1 MFLYIRKIQTNFN
14 VSRQFKLSKTS
25 EQKLKSW
32 LSKLKIED
40 TEFSEQFYKI
50 VYNDC
55 KMIKD
60 CSEKSI
66 IDFYI
71 DTAKELMK
79 EMTEF
84 DEEFYANL
92 KSKTRIKLANKYAN
106 GSNFDNNIDIYFND
120 VKREYILHPQNE
132 SEDLVFIPEN
142 KDIFI
147 KNNLKLVIEC
157 AKRYQN
163 LGIPFEDL
171 IQIGNIGLL
180 TAFEK
185 FDAER
190 SNLRISI
197 LNDIKEQD
205 QESFNFNEASNIIK
219 RNFQY
224 CKLLDATLKKIPESG
239 FANKE
244 DFNEWVNKNIKKASF
259 SSIAFFWIRAIII
272 GELNNFSKLIRV
284 PKSAQ
289 NDESTSI
296 SILRLDSINP
306 HTDDNYHDNQIAEIA
321 NEEFAIEDESIENLE
336 RQNLFKDLISKLLCK
351 LSAVDRR
358 IIQKKFGINL
368 PFPMSIGEIAESEG
382 LSSNKVKYSISNS
395 IKIIAAN
402 IPAEDK
408 KTIMEL
414 LG

>member
-1 MFLYIRKIQTNFN
+1 M
-14 VSRQFKLSKTS
+14 SRQFKLNKTS
-25 EQKLKSW
+25 NQKINNW
-32 LSKLKIED
+32 LNKLDIQNKD
-40 TEFSEQFYKI
+40 SFSEQFSSI
-50 VYNDC
+50 VYYDC

-60 CSEKSI
+60 CSEKFI
-66 IDFYI
+66 VDFYI
-71 DTAKELMK
+71 ETATELLK
-79 EMTEF
+79 NEYQLN
-84 DEEFYANL
+84 DEFYSNL
-92 KSKTRIKLANKYAN
+92 KAKTRMKLANKYAK
-106 GSNFDNNIDIYFND
+106 GGNFDNNIDIYFND

-132 SEDLVFIPEN
+132 SEELAFIPEN
-142 KDIFI
+142 RDIFI

-163 LGIPFEDL
+163 LGLPFEDL

-180 TAFEK
+180 TAFDK

-197 LNDIKEQD
+197 LDDIKK
-205 QESFNFNEASNIIK
+205 QEKETFSYDESCDIIK

-224 CKLLDATLKKIPESG
+224 SKLLDATLKKIPENG
-239 FANKE
+239 FASKK

-259 SSIAFFWIRAIII
+259 SSISFFWIRAIII

-289 NDESTSI
+289 NDGSSSI

-321 NEEFAIEDESIENLE
+321 NDEFAIEDESIENIE
-336 RQNLFKDLISKLLCK
+336 RQNLFKELINKLLCK
-351 LSAVDRR
+351 LSALDKR
-358 IIQKKFGINL
+358 IIQKRFGINL
-368 PFPMSIGEIAESEG
+368 PFPMSITEIAESEG

-395 IKIIAAN
+395 MKIIAAN

-408 KTIMEL
+408 KTITEL

>member
-1 MFLYIRKIQTNFN
+1 M
-14 VSRQFKLSKTS
+14 SRQFKLNKTS
-25 EQKLKSW
+25 NQKINNW
-32 LSKLKIED
+32 LNKLDIQNKD
-40 TEFSEQFYKI
+40 SFSEQFSSI
-50 VYNDC
+50 VYYDC

-66 IDFYI
+66 VDFYI
-71 DTAKELMK
+71 ETATELLK
-79 EMTEF
+79 NEYQLN
-84 DEEFYANL
+84 DEFYSNL
-92 KSKTRIKLANKYAN
+92 KAKTRMKLANKYAK
-106 GSNFDNNIDIYFND
+106 GGNFDNNIDIYFND

-132 SEDLVFIPEN
+132 SEELAFIPEN
-142 KDIFI
+142 RDIFI

-163 LGIPFEDL
+163 LGLPFEDL

-180 TAFEK
+180 TAFDK

-197 LNDIKEQD
+197 LDDIKK
-205 QESFNFNEASNIIK
+205 QEKETFSYDESCDIIK

-224 CKLLDATLKKIPESG
+224 SKLLDATLKKIPENG
-239 FANKE
+239 FASKK

-259 SSIAFFWIRAIII
+259 SSISFFWIRAIII

-289 NDESTSI
+289 NDGSSSI

-321 NEEFAIEDESIENLE
+321 NDEFVIEDESIENIE
-336 RQNLFKDLISKLLCK
+336 RQNLFKELINKLLCK
-351 LSAVDRR
+351 LSALDRR
-358 IIQKKFGINL
+358 IIQKRFGINL
-368 PFPMSIGEIAESEG
+368 PFPMSITEIAESEG

-395 IKIIAAN
+395 MKIIAAN

-408 KTIMEL
+408 KTITEL

>member
-1 MFLYIRKIQTNFN
+1 MG
-14 VSRQFKLSKTS
+14 RQFKLNKTS
-25 EQKLKSW
+25 EQKINNF
-32 LSKLKIED
+32 LSKID
-40 TEFSEQFYKI
+40 IDNNDIFSEQFTDI

-55 KMIKD
+55 KMIKE

-66 IDFYI
+66 VDFYI
-71 DTAKELMK
+71 ETAKQLLKNECQLN
-79 EMTEF
+79 
-84 DEEFYANL
+84 DDFYSDL
-92 KSKTRIKLANKYAN
+92 KAKTRMKLANKYAKGGN
-106 GSNFDNNIDIYFND
+106 YDNNIDIYFND

-132 SEDLVFIPEN
+132 SEDLAFVPEN
-142 KDIFI
+142 RDIFI

-163 LGIPFEDL
+163 LGLPFEDL
-171 IQIGNIGLL
+171 IQIGNFGLL
-180 TAFEK
+180 TAFDK

-197 LNDIKEQD
+197 LNDIKKQD
-205 QESFNFNEASNIIK
+205 QETFSYSESCDIIR

-224 CKLLDATLKKIPESG
+224 SKLLDATLKKLPVNG
-239 FANKE
+239 FNSKTE
-244 DFNEWVNKNIKKASF
+244 FNDWVNKNIKKASF
-259 SSIAFFWIRAIII
+259 SSISFFWIRAVII

-284 PKSAQ
+284 PKSSQ
-289 NDESTSI
+289 GDESSPI

-321 NEEFAIEDESIENLE
+321 SDEFAIEDESIENIE
-336 RQNLFKDLISKLLCK
+336 RENIFKELIAKLLCK
-351 LSAVDRR
+351 LNALDRR

-368 PFPMSIGEIAESEG
+368 PFPMSIAEIAESEG
-382 LSSNKVKYSISNS
+382 LSSNKVKYSITNS
-395 IKIIAAN
+395 IKIISAN

-408 KTIMEL
+408 KTISEL

>member
-1 MFLYIRKIQTNFN
+1 M
-14 VSRQFKLSKTS
+14 SRQFKLNKTS
-25 EQKLKSW
+25 NQKINSW
-32 LSKLKIED
+32 LNKLDIQNKD
-40 TEFSEQFYKI
+40 SFSEQFLSI
-50 VYNDC
+50 VYYDC

-66 IDFYI
+66 VDFYI
-71 DTAKELMK
+71 ETATELLQN
-79 EMTEF
+79 EYQLN
-84 DEEFYANL
+84 DEFYSNL
-92 KSKTRIKLANKYAN
+92 KAKTRMKLANKYAK
-106 GSNFDNNIDIYFND
+106 GGNFDNNIDIYFND

-132 SEDLVFIPEN
+132 SEELAFIPEN
-142 KDIFI
+142 RDIFI

-163 LGIPFEDL
+163 LGLPFEDL

-180 TAFEK
+180 TAFDK

-197 LNDIKEQD
+197 LDDIKKQEQETFSYD
-205 QESFNFNEASNIIK
+205 ESCDIIK

-224 CKLLDATLKKIPESG
+224 SKLLDATLKKIPENG
-239 FANKE
+239 FASKK
-244 DFNEWVNKNIKKASF
+244 DFNEWVNKNIKRASF
-259 SSIAFFWIRAIII
+259 SSISFFWIRAIII

-289 NDESTSI
+289 NDGSSSI

-321 NEEFAIEDESIENLE
+321 NDEFAIEDESIENIE
-336 RQNLFKDLISKLLCK
+336 RQNLFKELINKLLCK
-351 LSAVDRR
+351 LSALDRR
-358 IIQKKFGINL
+358 IIQKRFGINL
-368 PFPMSIGEIAESEG
+368 PFPMSITEIAESEG

-395 IKIIAAN
+395 MKIIAAN

-408 KTIMEL
+408 KTITEL

>member
-1 MFLYIRKIQTNFN
+1 M
-14 VSRQFKLSKTS
+14 SRQFKLNKTS
-25 EQKLKSW
+25 NQKINSW
-32 LSKLKIED
+32 LNKLDIQNKD
-40 TEFSEQFYKI
+40 SFSEQFSSI
-50 VYNDC
+50 VYYDC

-66 IDFYI
+66 VDFYI
-71 DTAKELMK
+71 ETATELLK
-79 EMTEF
+79 NEYQLN
-84 DEEFYANL
+84 DEFYSNL
-92 KSKTRIKLANKYAN
+92 KAKTRMKLANKYAK
-106 GSNFDNNIDIYFND
+106 GGNFDNNIDIYFND

-132 SEDLVFIPEN
+132 SEELAFIPEN
-142 KDIFI
+142 RDIFI

-163 LGIPFEDL
+163 LGLPFEDL

-180 TAFEK
+180 TAFDK

-197 LNDIKEQD
+197 LDDIKK
-205 QESFNFNEASNIIK
+205 QEKETFSYDESCDIIK

-224 CKLLDATLKKIPESG
+224 SKLLDATLKKIPENG
-239 FANKE
+239 FASKK

-259 SSIAFFWIRAIII
+259 SSISFFWIRAIII

-289 NDESTSI
+289 NDGSSSI

-321 NEEFAIEDESIENLE
+321 NDEFAIEDESIENIE
-336 RQNLFKDLISKLLCK
+336 RQNLFKELINKLLCK
-351 LSAVDRR
+351 LSALDRR
-358 IIQKKFGINL
+358 IIQKRFGIDL
-368 PFPMSIGEIAESEG
+368 PFPMSITEIAESEG

-395 IKIIAAN
+395 MKIIAAN

-408 KTIMEL
+408 KTITEL

>member
-1 MFLYIRKIQTNFN
+1 M
-14 VSRQFKLSKTS
+14 SRQFKLNKTS
-25 EQKLKSW
+25 NQKINNW
-32 LSKLKIED
+32 LNKLDIQNKD
-40 TEFSEQFYKI
+40 SFSEQFSSI
-50 VYNDC
+50 VYYDC

-66 IDFYI
+66 VDFYI
-71 DTAKELMK
+71 ETATELLQN
-79 EMTEF
+79 EYQLN
-84 DEEFYANL
+84 DEFYSNL
-92 KSKTRIKLANKYAN
+92 KAKTRMKLANKYAK
-106 GSNFDNNIDIYFND
+106 GGNFDNNIDIYFND

-132 SEDLVFIPEN
+132 SEELAFIPEN
-142 KDIFI
+142 RDIFI

-163 LGIPFEDL
+163 LGLPFEDL

-180 TAFEK
+180 TAFDK

-197 LNDIKEQD
+197 LDYIKK
-205 QESFNFNEASNIIK
+205 QEKETFSYDESCDIIK

-224 CKLLDATLKKIPESG
+224 SKLLDATLKKIPENG
-239 FANKE
+239 FASKK

-259 SSIAFFWIRAIII
+259 SSISFFWIRAIII

-289 NDESTSI
+289 NDGSSSI

-321 NEEFAIEDESIENLE
+321 NDEFAIEDESIENIE
-336 RQNLFKDLISKLLCK
+336 RQNLFKELINKLLCK
-351 LSAVDRR
+351 LSALDRR
-358 IIQKKFGINL
+358 IIQKRFGINL
-368 PFPMSIGEIAESEG
+368 PFPMSITEIAESEG

-395 IKIIAAN
+395 MKIIAAN

-408 KTIMEL
+408 KTITEL

>member
-1 MFLYIRKIQTNFN
+1 MGMEGLR
-14 VSRQFKLSKTS
+14 VR
-25 EQKLKSW
+25 
-32 LSKLKIED
+32 
-40 TEFSEQFYKI
+40 
-50 VYNDC
+50 
-55 KMIKD
+55 
-60 CSEKSI
+60 
-66 IDFYI
+66 DFYI
-71 DTAKELMK
+71 ETATELLQN
-79 EMTEF
+79 EYQLN
-84 DEEFYANL
+84 DEFYSNL
-92 KSKTRIKLANKYAN
+92 KAKTRMKLANKYAK
-106 GSNFDNNIDIYFND
+106 GGNFDNNIDIYFND

-132 SEDLVFIPEN
+132 SEELAFIPEN
-142 KDIFI
+142 RDIFI

-163 LGIPFEDL
+163 LGLPFEDL

-180 TAFEK
+180 TAFDK

-197 LNDIKEQD
+197 LDDIKK
-205 QESFNFNEASNIIK
+205 QEKETFSYDESCDIIK

-224 CKLLDATLKKIPESG
+224 SKLLDATLKKIPENG
-239 FANKE
+239 FTSKK

-259 SSIAFFWIRAIII
+259 SSISFFWIRAIII

-289 NDESTSI
+289 NDGSSSI

-321 NEEFAIEDESIENLE
+321 NDEFAIEDESIENIE
-336 RQNLFKDLISKLLCK
+336 RQNLFKELINKLLCK
-351 LSAVDRR
+351 LSALDRR
-358 IIQKKFGINL
+358 IIQKRFGINL
-368 PFPMSIGEIAESEG
+368 PFPMSITEIAESEG

-395 IKIIAAN
+395 MKIIAAN

-408 KTIMEL
+408 KTITEL

>member
-1 MFLYIRKIQTNFN
+1 M
-14 VSRQFKLSKTS
+14 SRQFKLNKTS
-25 EQKLKSW
+25 NQKINSW
-32 LSKLKIED
+32 LNKLDIQNKD
-40 TEFSEQFYKI
+40 SFSEQFSSI
-50 VYNDC
+50 VYYDC

-66 IDFYI
+66 VDFYI
-71 DTAKELMK
+71 ETATELLQN
-79 EMTEF
+79 EYQLN
-84 DEEFYANL
+84 DEFYSNL
-92 KSKTRIKLANKYAN
+92 KAKTRMKLANKYAK
-106 GSNFDNNIDIYFND
+106 GGNFDNNIDIYFND

-132 SEDLVFIPEN
+132 SEELAFIPEN
-142 KDIFI
+142 RDIFI

-163 LGIPFEDL
+163 LGLPFEDL

-180 TAFEK
+180 TAFDK

-197 LNDIKEQD
+197 LDDIKK
-205 QESFNFNEASNIIK
+205 QEKETFSYDESCDIIK

-224 CKLLDATLKKIPESG
+224 SKLLDATLKKIPENG
-239 FANKE
+239 FASKK

-259 SSIAFFWIRAIII
+259 SSISFFWIRAIII

-289 NDESTSI
+289 NDGSSSI

-321 NEEFAIEDESIENLE
+321 NDEFVIEDESIENIE
-336 RQNLFKDLISKLLCK
+336 RQNLFKELINKLLCK
-351 LSAVDRR
+351 LSALDRR
-358 IIQKKFGINL
+358 IIQKRFGINL
-368 PFPMSIGEIAESEG
+368 PFPMSITEIAESEG

-395 IKIIAAN
+395 MKIIAAN

-408 KTIMEL
+408 KTITEL

>member
-1 MFLYIRKIQTNFN
+1 M
-14 VSRQFKLSKTS
+14 SRQFKLNKTS
-25 EQKLKSW
+25 NQKINNW
-32 LSKLKIED
+32 LNKLDIQNKD
-40 TEFSEQFYKI
+40 SFSEQFSSI
-50 VYNDC
+50 VYYDC

-66 IDFYI
+66 VDFYI
-71 DTAKELMK
+71 ETATELLQN
-79 EMTEF
+79 EYQLN
-84 DEEFYANL
+84 DEFYSNL
-92 KSKTRIKLANKYAN
+92 KAKTRMKLANKYAK
-106 GSNFDNNIDIYFND
+106 GGNFDNNIDIYFND

-132 SEDLVFIPEN
+132 SEELAFIPEN
-142 KDIFI
+142 RDIFI

-163 LGIPFEDL
+163 LGLPFEDL

-180 TAFEK
+180 TAFDK

-197 LNDIKEQD
+197 LDDIKKQEQETFSYD
-205 QESFNFNEASNIIK
+205 ESCDIIK

-224 CKLLDATLKKIPESG
+224 SKLLDATLKKIPENG
-239 FANKE
+239 FASKK

-259 SSIAFFWIRAIII
+259 SSISFFWIRAIII

-289 NDESTSI
+289 NDGSSSI

-321 NEEFAIEDESIENLE
+321 NDEFAIEDESIENIE
-336 RQNLFKDLISKLLCK
+336 RQNLFKELINKLLCK
-351 LSAVDRR
+351 LSALDRR
-358 IIQKKFGINL
+358 IIQKRFGINL
-368 PFPMSIGEIAESEG
+368 PFPMSITEIAESEG

-395 IKIIAAN
+395 MKIIAAN

-408 KTIMEL
+408 KTITEL

>member
-1 MFLYIRKIQTNFN
+1 M
-14 VSRQFKLSKTS
+14 SRQFKLNKTS
-25 EQKLKSW
+25 ENKLNAW
-32 LSKLKIED
+32 INKLELDNKYK
-40 TEFSEQFYKI
+40 FSEQFLKI

-60 CSEKSI
+60 CSEKYI
-66 IDFYI
+66 VDFYI
-71 DTAKELMK
+71 STAKELFSK
-79 EMTEF
+79 NINI
-84 DEEFYANL
+84 DDEFYRIL
-92 KSKTRIKLANKYAN
+92 KAKTRMKLANKYAKS
-106 GSNFDNNIDIYFND
+106 GNFDNNIDIYFND

-132 SEDLVFIPEN
+132 SEDLAFVPEN
-142 KDIFI
+142 RDIFI

-163 LGIPFEDL
+163 LGLPFEDL

-180 TAFEK
+180 TAFDK

-190 SNLRISI
+190 SNLRIVI
-197 LNDIKEQD
+197 LDDIKNQEQEEFTFD
-205 QESFNFNEASNIIK
+205 DASNIIK

-224 CKLLDATLKKIPESG
+224 SKLLDATLKNIPTNG
-239 FANKE
+239 FSSKQE
-244 DFNEWVNKNIKKASF
+244 FNDWVNKNIKKASF
-259 SSIAFFWIRAIII
+259 SSISFFWIRAIII

-289 NDESTSI
+289 NDDSTSI
-296 SILRLDSINP
+296 SILRLDSVNP

-321 NEEFAIEDESIENLE
+321 NDEFAIEDESIENVE
-336 RQNLFKDLISKLLCK
+336 RQNMFKELINKLLCN
-351 LSAVDRR
+351 LSLLDRR

-368 PFPMSIGEIAESEG
+368 PFPMSITEIAESEG

-395 IKIIAAN
+395 MKIIEAN

-408 KTIMEL
+408 KTIAEL

>member
-1 MFLYIRKIQTNFN
+1 M
-14 VSRQFKLSKTS
+14 SRQFKLNKTS
-25 EQKLKSW
+25 NQKINNW
-32 LSKLKIED
+32 LNKLDIQNKD
-40 TEFSEQFYKI
+40 SFSEQFSSI
-50 VYNDC
+50 VYYDC
-55 KMIKD
+55 KMLKD

-66 IDFYI
+66 VDFYI
-71 DTAKELMK
+71 ETATELLK
-79 EMTEF
+79 NEYQLN
-84 DEEFYANL
+84 DEFYSNL
-92 KSKTRIKLANKYAN
+92 KAKTRMKLANKYAK
-106 GSNFDNNIDIYFND
+106 GGNFDNNIDIYFND

-132 SEDLVFIPEN
+132 SEELAFIPEN
-142 KDIFI
+142 RDIFI

-163 LGIPFEDL
+163 LGLPFEDL

-180 TAFEK
+180 TAFDK

-197 LNDIKEQD
+197 LDDIKK
-205 QESFNFNEASNIIK
+205 QEKETFSYDESCDIIK

-224 CKLLDATLKKIPESG
+224 SKLLDATLKKIPENG
-239 FANKE
+239 FASKK

-259 SSIAFFWIRAIII
+259 SSISFFWIRAIII

-289 NDESTSI
+289 NDGSSSI

-321 NEEFAIEDESIENLE
+321 NDEFVIEDESIENIE
-336 RQNLFKDLISKLLCK
+336 RQNLFKELINKLLCK
-351 LSAVDRR
+351 LSALDRR
-358 IIQKKFGINL
+358 IIQKRFGINL
-368 PFPMSIGEIAESEG
+368 PFPMSITEIAESEG

-395 IKIIAAN
+395 MKIIAAN

-408 KTIMEL
+408 KTITEL

>member
-1 MFLYIRKIQTNFN
+1 M
-14 VSRQFKLSKTS
+14 SRQFKLNKTS
-25 EQKLKSW
+25 NQKINSW
-32 LSKLKIED
+32 LNKLDIQNKD
-40 TEFSEQFYKI
+40 SFSEQFSSI
-50 VYNDC
+50 VYYDC

-66 IDFYI
+66 VDFYI
-71 DTAKELMK
+71 ETATELLQN
-79 EMTEF
+79 EYQLN
-84 DEEFYANL
+84 DEFYSNL
-92 KSKTRIKLANKYAN
+92 KAKTRMKLANKYAK
-106 GSNFDNNIDIYFND
+106 GGNFDNNIDIYFND

-132 SEDLVFIPEN
+132 SEELAFIPEN
-142 KDIFI
+142 RDIFI

-163 LGIPFEDL
+163 LGLPFEDL

-180 TAFEK
+180 TAFDK

-197 LNDIKEQD
+197 LDDIKKQEQETFSYD
-205 QESFNFNEASNIIK
+205 ESCDIIK

-224 CKLLDATLKKIPESG
+224 SKLLDATLKKIPENG
-239 FANKE
+239 FASKK
-244 DFNEWVNKNIKKASF
+244 DFNEWVNKNIKRASF
-259 SSIAFFWIRAIII
+259 SSISFFWIRAIII

-289 NDESTSI
+289 NDGSSSI

-321 NEEFAIEDESIENLE
+321 NDEFAIEDESIENIE
-336 RQNLFKDLISKLLCK
+336 RQNLFKELINKLLCK
-351 LSAVDRR
+351 LSALDRR
-358 IIQKKFGINL
+358 IIQKRFGINL
-368 PFPMSIGEIAESEG
+368 PFPMSITEIAESEG

-395 IKIIAAN
+395 MKIIAAN

-408 KTIMEL
+408 KTITEL

>member
-1 MFLYIRKIQTNFN
+1 M
-14 VSRQFKLSKTS
+14 SRQFKLNKTS
-25 EQKLKSW
+25 NQKINNW
-32 LSKLKIED
+32 LNKLDIQNKD
-40 TEFSEQFYKI
+40 SFSEQFSSI
-50 VYNDC
+50 VYYDC

-66 IDFYI
+66 VDFYI
-71 DTAKELMK
+71 ETATELLK
-79 EMTEF
+79 NEYQLN
-84 DEEFYANL
+84 DEFYSNL
-92 KSKTRIKLANKYAN
+92 KAKTRMKLANKYAK
-106 GSNFDNNIDIYFND
+106 GGNFDNNIDIYFND

-132 SEDLVFIPEN
+132 SEELAFIPEN
-142 KDIFI
+142 RDIFI

-163 LGIPFEDL
+163 LGLPFEDL

-180 TAFEK
+180 TAFDK

-197 LNDIKEQD
+197 LDDIKK
-205 QESFNFNEASNIIK
+205 QEKETFSYDESCDIIK

-224 CKLLDATLKKIPESG
+224 SKLLDATLKKIPENG
-239 FANKE
+239 FASKK

-259 SSIAFFWIRAIII
+259 SSISFFWIRAIII

-289 NDESTSI
+289 NDGSSSI

-321 NEEFAIEDESIENLE
+321 NDEFAIEDESIENIE
-336 RQNLFKDLISKLLCK
+336 RQNLFKELINKLLCK
-351 LSAVDRR
+351 LSALDRR
-358 IIQKKFGINL
+358 IIQKRFGINL
-368 PFPMSIGEIAESEG
+368 PFPMSITEIAESEG

-395 IKIIAAN
+395 MKIIAAN

-408 KTIMEL
+408 KTITEL

>member
-1 MFLYIRKIQTNFN
+1 M
-14 VSRQFKLSKTS
+14 SRQFKLNKTS
-25 EQKLKSW
+25 EQKLNSW
-32 LSKLKIED
+32 LNKLDIQDKD
-40 TEFSEQFYKI
+40 SFSEQFSSI

-66 IDFYI
+66 VDFYI
-71 DTAKELMK
+71 ETARELLQN
-79 EMTEF
+79 EYQLN
-84 DEEFYANL
+84 DEFYSNL
-92 KSKTRIKLANKYAN
+92 KAKTRMKLANKYAKGGN
-106 GSNFDNNIDIYFND
+106 YDNNIDIYFND

-132 SEDLVFIPEN
+132 SEELAFIPEN
-142 KDIFI
+142 RDIFI

-163 LGIPFEDL
+163 LGLPFEDL

-180 TAFEK
+180 TAFDK

-197 LNDIKEQD
+197 LDDIKKQEQETFSYD
-205 QESFNFNEASNIIK
+205 ESCNIIK

-224 CKLLDATLKKIPESG
+224 SKLLDATLKKLPENG
-239 FANKE
+239 FTSKQ

-259 SSIAFFWIRAIII
+259 SSISFFWIRAIII

-321 NEEFAIEDESIENLE
+321 NDEFAIEDESIENIE
-336 RQNLFKDLISKLLCK
+336 RQNLFKELINKLLCK
-351 LSAVDRR
+351 LSALDRR

-368 PFPMSIGEIAESEG
+368 PFPMSITEIAESEG

-395 IKIIAAN
+395 MKIIAAN

-408 KTIMEL
+408 KTITEL

>member
-1 MFLYIRKIQTNFN
+1 M
-14 VSRQFKLSKTS
+14 SRQFKLNKTS
-25 EQKLKSW
+25 NQKINNW
-32 LSKLKIED
+32 LNKLDIQNKD
-40 TEFSEQFYKI
+40 SFSEQFSSI
-50 VYNDC
+50 VYYDC

-66 IDFYI
+66 VDFYI
-71 DTAKELMK
+71 ETATELLQN
-79 EMTEF
+79 EYQLN
-84 DEEFYANL
+84 DEFYSNL
-92 KSKTRIKLANKYAN
+92 KAKTRMKLANKYAK
-106 GSNFDNNIDIYFND
+106 GGNFDNNIDIYFND

-132 SEDLVFIPEN
+132 SEELAFIPEN
-142 KDIFI
+142 RDIFI

-163 LGIPFEDL
+163 LGLPFEDL

-180 TAFEK
+180 TAFDK

-197 LNDIKEQD
+197 LDDIKK
-205 QESFNFNEASNIIK
+205 QEKETFNYDESCDIIK

-224 CKLLDATLKKIPESG
+224 SKLLDATLKKIPENG
-239 FANKE
+239 FASKK
-244 DFNEWVNKNIKKASF
+244 DFNEWVNKNIKRASF
-259 SSIAFFWIRAIII
+259 SSISFFWIRAIII

-289 NDESTSI
+289 NDGSSSI

-321 NEEFAIEDESIENLE
+321 NDEFAIEDESIENIE
-336 RQNLFKDLISKLLCK
+336 RQNLFKELINKLLCK
-351 LSAVDRR
+351 LSALDRR
-358 IIQKKFGINL
+358 IIQKRFGINL
-368 PFPMSIGEIAESEG
+368 PFPMSITEIAESEG

-395 IKIIAAN
+395 MKIIAAN

-408 KTIMEL
+408 KTITEL

>member
-1 MFLYIRKIQTNFN
+1 M
-14 VSRQFKLSKTS
+14 SRQFKLNKTS
-25 EQKLKSW
+25 NQKINSW
-32 LSKLKIED
+32 LNKLDIQNKD
-40 TEFSEQFYKI
+40 SFSEQFSSI
-50 VYNDC
+50 VYYDC

-66 IDFYI
+66 VDFYI
-71 DTAKELMK
+71 ETATELLK
-79 EMTEF
+79 NEYQLN
-84 DEEFYANL
+84 DEFYSNL
-92 KSKTRIKLANKYAN
+92 KAKTRMKLANKYAK
-106 GSNFDNNIDIYFND
+106 GGNFDNNIDIYFND

-132 SEDLVFIPEN
+132 SEELAFIPEN
-142 KDIFI
+142 RDIFI

-163 LGIPFEDL
+163 LGLPFEDL

-180 TAFEK
+180 TAFDK

-197 LNDIKEQD
+197 LDDIKKQEQETFSYD
-205 QESFNFNEASNIIK
+205 ESCDIIK

-224 CKLLDATLKKIPESG
+224 SKLLDATLKKIPENG
-239 FANKE
+239 FASKK

-259 SSIAFFWIRAIII
+259 SSISFFWIRAIII

-289 NDESTSI
+289 NDGSSSI

-306 HTDDNYHDNQIAEIA
+306 HRDDNYHDNQIAEIS
-321 NEEFAIEDESIENLE
+321 NDEFAIEDESIENIE
-336 RQNLFKDLISKLLCK
+336 RQNLFKELINKLLCK
-351 LSAVDRR
+351 LSALDRR
-358 IIQKKFGINL
+358 IIQKRFGINL
-368 PFPMSIGEIAESEG
+368 PFPMSITEIAESEG

-395 IKIIAAN
+395 MKIIAAN

-408 KTIMEL
+408 KTITEL

>member
-1 MFLYIRKIQTNFN
+1 M
-14 VSRQFKLSKTS
+14 SRQFKLNKTS
-25 EQKLKSW
+25 ENKLNAW
-32 LSKLKIED
+32 INKLELDNKYK
-40 TEFSEQFYKI
+40 FSEQFLKI

-60 CSEKSI
+60 CSEKYI
-66 IDFYI
+66 VDFYI
-71 DTAKELMK
+71 STAKELFSK
-79 EMTEF
+79 NININ
-84 DEEFYANL
+84 DEFYRIL
-92 KSKTRIKLANKYAN
+92 KAKTRMKLANKYAKS
-106 GSNFDNNIDIYFND
+106 GNFDNNIDIYFND

-132 SEDLVFIPEN
+132 SEDLAFVPEN
-142 KDIFI
+142 RDIFI

-163 LGIPFEDL
+163 LGLPFEDL

-180 TAFEK
+180 TAFDK

-190 SNLRISI
+190 SNLRIVI
-197 LNDIKEQD
+197 LDDIKNQEQEEFTFD
-205 QESFNFNEASNIIK
+205 DASNIIK

-224 CKLLDATLKKIPESG
+224 SKLLDATLKNIPTNG
-239 FANKE
+239 FSSKQE
-244 DFNEWVNKNIKKASF
+244 FNDWVNKNIKKASF
-259 SSIAFFWIRAIII
+259 SSISFFWIRAIII

-296 SILRLDSINP
+296 SILRLDSVNP

-321 NEEFAIEDESIENLE
+321 NDEFAIEDESIENVE
-336 RQNLFKDLISKLLCK
+336 RQNMFKELINKLLCN
-351 LSAVDRR
+351 LSAIDRR

-368 PFPMSIGEIAESEG
+368 PFPMSITEIAESEG

-395 IKIIAAN
+395 MKIIAAN
-402 IPAEDK
+402 IPEEDK
-408 KTIMEL
+408 KTIAEL

>member
-1 MFLYIRKIQTNFN
+1 M
-14 VSRQFKLSKTS
+14 SRQFKLNKTS
-25 EQKLKSW
+25 NQKINSW
-32 LSKLKIED
+32 LNKLDIQNKD
-40 TEFSEQFYKI
+40 SFSEQFSSI
-50 VYNDC
+50 VYYDC

-66 IDFYI
+66 VDFYI
-71 DTAKELMK
+71 KTATELLQN
-79 EMTEF
+79 EYQLN
-84 DEEFYANL
+84 DEFYSNL
-92 KSKTRIKLANKYAN
+92 KAKTRMKLANKYAK
-106 GSNFDNNIDIYFND
+106 GGNFDNNIDIYFND

-132 SEDLVFIPEN
+132 SEELAFIPEN
-142 KDIFI
+142 RDIFI

-163 LGIPFEDL
+163 LGLPFEDL

-180 TAFEK
+180 TAFDK

-197 LNDIKEQD
+197 LDDIKKQEQETFSYD
-205 QESFNFNEASNIIK
+205 ESCDIIK

-224 CKLLDATLKKIPESG
+224 SKLLDATLKKIPENG
-239 FANKE
+239 FASKK
-244 DFNEWVNKNIKKASF
+244 DFNEWVNKNIKRASF
-259 SSIAFFWIRAIII
+259 SSISFFWIRAIII

-289 NDESTSI
+289 NDGSSSI

-321 NEEFAIEDESIENLE
+321 NDEFAIEDESIENIE
-336 RQNLFKDLISKLLCK
+336 RQNLFKELINKLLCK
-351 LSAVDRR
+351 LSALDRR
-358 IIQKKFGINL
+358 IIQKRFGINL
-368 PFPMSIGEIAESEG
+368 PFPMSITEIAESEG

-395 IKIIAAN
+395 MKIIAAN

-408 KTIMEL
+408 KTITEL